1 METFKDVISGDQLV
15 LTSSSSFLQGIV
27 KRACLCSCFVRRL
40 VDFFATWCQP
50 CKMMHPILEQVKAV
64 LGDRIRIIKVDVDK
78 YGVTANQPMEQREQE
93 PNLFGLCRV
102 ATEEDDSQYGIQSV
116 PTLMLFRRGEVLWR
130 TSGVVQRAELLA
142 TIDPFM
148 KQ

>member
-27 KRACLCSCFVRRL
+27 KRTCLCSCFVRRL

-50 CKMMHPILEQVKAV
+50 CKMMHPILDQLKSV

-78 YGVTANQPMEQREQE
+78 YGVTASQPMEQREQK

-102 ATEEDDSQYGIQSV
+102 ATEEDDSQYRIQSV
-116 PTLMLFRRGEVLWR
+116 PTLILFRNGEVLWR
-130 TSGVVQRAELLA
+130 TSGVVDKAELLA
-142 TIDPFM
+142 TLDPFLT
-148 KQ
+148 

>member
-15 LTSSSSFLQGIV
+15 
-27 KRACLCSCFVRRL
+27 L

-50 CKMMHPILEQVKAV
+50 CKMMHPILEPTNEREENGACSSDPERGGGRQSQQVKEV
-64 LGDRIRIIKVDVDK
+64 LGDSIRIIKVDVDK
-78 YGVTANQPMEQREQE
+78 YGVTASQPMEQREQK

-116 PTLMLFRRGEVLWR
+116 PTLMLFRHGEVLWR

-142 TIDPFM
+142 TIDSFLR
-148 KQ
+148 